1 MYEVYNVSC
10 DSFCSTSSVFSA
22 QVASQFSQV
31 YSHKTIFIWIYGHFK
46 NHLRGRVFQNVI
58 LSNFENIFQRNSKT
72 DRAMEWILD
81 NLGAKNIGNLPD
93 RRQPLPALCG
103 SMYGSGKNLGYATD
117 L

>member
-1 MYEVYNVSC
+1 M
-10 DSFCSTSSVFSA
+10 
-22 QVASQFSQV
+22 
-31 YSHKTIFIWIYGHFK
+31 
-46 NHLRGRVFQNVI
+46 FQNVI
-58 LSNFENIFQRNSKT
+58 LSNFENIFQRNLKT

-81 NLGAKNIGNLPD
+81 NLDAKNIVNLPD